1 MRARLAIAYSQQSVE
16 LREVVLRD
24 KPQALI
30 DASAKATV
38 PVLVRAG
45 SIIDESIDIMS
56 WALSCNDPDNWLR
69 SDDSD
74 QQRQI
79 EALHVHN
86 DNVFKYWLDRYKYA
100 DRYPEQEVL
109 YYRQQAEL
117 TLANLEQR
125 LAQHRYLIDD
135 EISWADMALMPFI
148 RQFAHT
154 DKAWFVQS
162 PYPRLIQWLERLMTQ
177 PPFTNIM
184 KKYPPWQPG
193 QTVTLFP

>member
-69 SDDSD
+69 SDNSD

-154 DKAWFVQS
+154 DKPWFVQS

>member
-69 SDDSD
+69 SGDSD

-193 QTVTLFP
+193 QAVTLFP

>member
-45 SIIDESIDIMS
+45 SITDESIDIMS

>member
-69 SDDSD
+69 SDNSD

-154 DKAWFVQS
+154 DKAWFVRS

-193 QTVTLFP
+193 QAVTLFP